1 LLRLGPAAASAQ
13 DAVSMNF
20 DHDDESDYKVSIG
33 SFLVGFSIVIGLI
46 IVLTSLVVPIFEW
59 ALSYSF

>member
-13 DAVSMNF
+13 DDVAIKI
-20 DHDDESDYKVSIG
+20 DKDEESDYKVSIG

-46 IVLTSLVVPIFEW
+46 IVLTSVVVPIFEW